1 MKKIILSLL
10 TLLSFNYS
18 FAKSFPDSNLLK
30 ELEQYSKQTPSCS
43 ELSCNS
49 INSINFNL
57 NNKVIQ
63 SSFDVSSRQDSFL
76 TLPFS
81 PQEVKIIDIS
91 LNNKVWHQIVE
102 NNGVY
107 SVIIPKG
114 NHTLS
119 VKIRLVNSSFSLT
132 NLVHNISVS
141 NGLNLDE
148 RNNSSIISLKENTSN
163 LKNETSIDKS
173 NYPTESF
180 YQVSRTLSLDSSWKI
195 TTTIKP
201 IFDGSKTNTLEI
213 PLFKGEKLL
222 NSDIKVE
229 NDKAI
234 ISISNQPISWESN
247 ISSVDFL
254 EVPKSNSD
262 LYTQIFSV
270 NSSNIWTFQPK
281 GKNPINISGNSTSWA
296 LWNNETIQLQFKTPD
311 VYKGKTLSLS
321 NLDVNIKR
329 ENDEYFYQ
337 YNLNANTTLAT
348 KMSFKLPENFII
360 NSLSVNDQKVN
371 IDKNSKIVSVD
382 LTMGNNK
389 LEFNISS
396 KNSQTVFKSIPYV
409 EFPEKV
415 YNSHYVLFSNDW
427 ILFSGGADI
436 NSDYIIFSS
445 LISLF
450 IVALLTKKISPSLSF
465 VSISFILFGFLQN
478 SFIVMLLLP
487 ILLSISYFKSH
498 LVNEFQKNNIHR
510 NIYNLYQFVMI
521 IVSLLFIVSFLMT
534 LQIGLLNNPSRW
546 ILNNNGINW
555 LNEIYSNKT
564 LWYIEIDSFI
574 YHIIMFSWAIF
585 VSYHLINITKL
596 VFKSIFYFE
605 LWIKKSSDLIEDNTL
620 SNENPNHEDFND

>member
-10 TLLSFNYS
+10 TLLSFNSS
-18 FAKSFPDSNLLK
+18 FAQSFPDSNLLK

-102 NNGVY
+102 NNGTY

-141 NGLNLDE
+141 NGLSLDE

-180 YQVSRTLSLDSSWKI
+180 YQVSRTLLLDNSWKI
-195 TTTIKP
+195 ITTVKP
-201 IFDGSKTNTLEI
+201 IFQISKTNTLEI

-222 NSDIKVE
+222 NSDIKIE

-234 ISISNQPISWESN
+234 VSISNQSVSWESTIN
-247 ISSVDFL
+247 SVDFI
-254 EVPKSNSD
+254 EVPKSNSN

-270 NSSNIWTFQPK
+270 NSSNIWTYTPK
-281 GKNPINISGNSTSWA
+281 GKNPFSISGNSTSWA

-321 NLDVNIKR
+321 NLNVQIKK
-329 ENDEYFYQ
+329 ENDEYSYE
-337 YNLNANTTLAT
+337 YSLIAKTTLAT
-348 KMSFKLPENFII
+348 KMSFKLPENFTI
-360 NSLSVNDQKVN
+360 NSLAVNQQSVN
-371 IDKNSKIVSVD
+371 IDKNSKTVAVD
-382 LTMGNNK
+382 LIMGDNS
-389 LEFNISS
+389 LSFNISS
-396 KNSQTVFKSIPYV
+396 NKHQTIFKSIPYV

-415 YNSHYVLFSNDW
+415 YNSNFSLNSNDW

-445 LISLF
+445 LITLF
-450 IVALLTKKISPSLSF
+450 IIAFFTKKISPSLSF

-478 SFIVMLLLP
+478 SFIVMLILP
-487 ILLSISYFKSH
+487 ILLSFAHFKSFII
-498 LVNEFQKNNIHR
+498 NEYQNNKIQR
-510 NIYNLYQFVMI
+510 NLYNLYQFIMI
-521 IVSLLFIVSFLMT
+521 LISFVFIVSFLIT
-534 LQIGLLNNPSRW
+534 LQIGLLNNPSSW
-546 ILNNNGINW
+546 ILYDNGVKW
-555 LNEIYSNKT
+555 FNEIYSNKT

-574 YHIIMFSWAIF
+574 YHTIMFSWAIF

-596 VFKSIFYFE
+596 VFKSIFSFE
-605 LWIKKSSDLIEDNTL
+605 LWIKKPVVFIDDNL
-620 SNENPNHEDFND
+620 NNPDNK